1 MLSKGDIVKDQEFHA
16 FISKFPL
23 LEELYIASCLGL
35 EKVMISRNRLKRLW
49 IVECANLKAI
59 DIDSPNSLS
68 FTYEH
73 NPVPYVFDK
82 CSMSTESCF
91 RTFMEMLMLFGYPN
105 IKQFLRPSNNS
116 CKLTI
121 NDLSYRIHTNFT
133 DVSLVSVETR
143 GRQPENIHFGLLFS
157 TESRWFTAEYAMHML
172 SFD

>member
-91 RTFMEMLMLFGYPN
+91 RLW
-105 IKQFLRPSNNS
+105 R
-116 CKLTI
+116 C
-121 NDLSYRIHTNFT
+121 
-133 DVSLVSVETR
+133 
-143 GRQPENIHFGLLFS
+143 
-157 TESRWFTAEYAMHML
+157 
-172 SFD
+172 